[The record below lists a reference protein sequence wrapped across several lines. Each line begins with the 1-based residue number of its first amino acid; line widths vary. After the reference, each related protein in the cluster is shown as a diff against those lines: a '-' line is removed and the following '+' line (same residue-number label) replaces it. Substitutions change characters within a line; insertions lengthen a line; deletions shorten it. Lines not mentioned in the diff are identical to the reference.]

1 MNNKFLY
8 PKKPVIPN
16 INNVDNAKFNAM
28 FKKKM
33 GLKIWSFLCVDV
45 NIIRMIDAAH
55 LKRASVDPL
64 SNDIEMQF
72 NLSKNKEMDEWKKY
86 IGYMI
91 KIIMRANGYIVYS
104 KGNRIISSKIFVT
117 GARYEKF

>member
-8 PKKPVIPN
+8 PKKPIIPILN
-16 INNVDNAKFNAM
+16 DVPIAKFNAM
-28 FKKKM
+28 FSKKM
-33 GLKIWSFLCVDV
+33 GREIWNFLCVEV

-72 NLSKNKEMDEWKKY
+72 NLSKNKDFDEWKKY

-91 KIIMRANGYIVYS
+91 KILMRANGYIVYS
-104 KGNRIISSKIFVT
+104 KGNRIISSGIFVT